1 MGLCCMSTSGVDLD
15 VKAKKHPGQM
25 GASKIQ
31 QANPNK
37 IIEPKSKKTQQN
49 KTAVEL
55 KKEKFSPSVN
65 LGSECHWYHRQHNK
79 YKKNEEDE

>member
-15 VKAKKHPGQM
+15 VKAKKDPGQM

-37 IIEPKSKKTQQN
+37 ITEPKS
-49 KTAVEL
+49 
-55 KKEKFSPSVN
+55 
-65 LGSECHWYHRQHNK
+65 
-79 YKKNEEDE
+79 